1 MQKLTNTYSY
11 QSHIISFSNDNKLSR
26 MRSSLQKLNSEHKT
40 VFPINE
46 INVPYRRP
54 SWCNIRR
61 VLSF

>member
-40 VFPINE
+40 VFPKE
-46 INVPYRRP
+46 INVPYRLP